1 MLLSTSLLAYLP
13 LIVAAIC
20 AVVLLIAFLVGC
32 KKGARK
38 VSWSGFV
45 WLFAAVLFV
54 VLDKTLFAEN
64 NPIAAMFSGLGD
76 AVGAFIGSFVL
87 AIVAC
92 IVALVLYGVCTL
104 AFRPRVKRIKKKA
117 DIYSIDDE
125 GVEYDEEYYDYD
137 DYEEYAS
144 RKTVRFKGYGTPSIF
159 SRLLGG
165 ILCAVNVLMVLAVI
179 VCAALLVINA
189 TQLSDGRLGEAMS
202 APLVQKAVE
211 FSRTYAMDVAIVG
224 ILICYACKGRRKGFM
239 ETLRSLFC
247 AVGGTICTILAFVLP
262 FMAMPEGS
270 ALAIYVSRCEGA
282 ANQLFGSILGQFT
295 PIIGKLLAGLIL
307 WLVSIVLLKL
317 LDVLLKKI
325 SEIVYARGFLNVVDG
340 LLACAIYFI
349 IGIVVVALLW
359 AVWYVLSYFG
369 IFTADKLFATDASL
383 SYGLFK
389 TMEQFLKSILDQI
402 KGMFAGGM

>member
-13 LIVAAIC
+13 LIVVAIS

-64 NPIAAMFSGLGD
+64 NPIAAMFSNLGD

-92 IVALVLYGVCTL
+92 VVALVLYGVCTL

-144 RKTVRFKGYGTPSIF
+144 RKMVRFKGYGTPSIF
-159 SRLLGG
+159 SRLFGG

-189 TQLSDGRLGEAMS
+189 TQLSDGLGEAMS

-224 ILICYACKGRRKGFM
+224 ILIGYACKGRRKGFM
-239 ETLRSLFC
+239 ETLRSFFC
-247 AVGGTICTILAFVLP
+247 ADGGTICAILAFVLP

-270 ALAIYVSRCEGA
+270 ALAIYVSRCEDA
-282 ANQLFGSILGQFT
+282 ANQLFGLILGQFT

-317 LDVLLKKI
+317 LDALLKKI

-359 AVWYVLSYFG
+359 AVWYVLSYFR

-389 TMEQFLKSILDQI
+389 TMEQFLKPILDQI